1 VHAELPLLIWK
12 MRLHLK
18 EVCGMLPADTFTQT
32 HTHTPMPS
40 QFTPIRISVSVQG
53 QITHFHAETYPLS
66 CALPL

>member
-1 VHAELPLLIWK
+1 LEDAPAFERGLWHVA
-12 MRLHLK
+12 
-18 EVCGMLPADTFTQT
+18 CGHIYTNT